1 MLQLGEEAENRLST
15 EKHKVLRLL
24 GIRLRPALPSL
35 PPPTPP
41 PHKDI
46 IGKGT
51 LASVLLTKTPGA
63 VFWRKEVERNHTQHA
78 SYSVLL
84 GSDTSNIRSEFS
96 GNPDCALSIA
106 LALTTK

>member
-51 LASVLLTKTPGA
+51 LASVLLTKRLVLCSGEKRWKETTHSTQA
-63 VFWRKEVERNHTQHA
+63 TQFFWAQIPQT
-78 SYSVLL
+78 
-84 GSDTSNIRSEFS
+84 SDLNFLEIQIVHFQLRW
-96 GNPDCALSIA
+96 L
-106 LALTTK
+106 